1 MLYISRLVS
10 IPCSKVPILSR
21 PINLASPRLAELSKH
36 FSTTSQFMPPTAK
49 QYDFIVI
56 GGGSGGSG
64 AARRASGWYG
74 AKTLLIENGK
84 SGGTCVNVG
93 SVLG

>member
-1 MLYISRLVS
+1 MAPLDEV
-10 IPCSKVPILSR
+10 
-21 PINLASPRLAELSKH
+21 
-36 FSTTSQFMPPTAK
+36 K
-49 QYDFIVI
+49 QYDYIVI

-74 AKTLLIENGK
+74 AKTLIVENGK

-93 SVLG
+93 FVYSPFFSMSFYKMEGNR